1 MIAGKTI
8 GFEISIS
15 ARDDGTLEALYIRL
29 STNKVA
35 KTKEVSGP
43 AEVLADYDANGRL
56 VGIEILSPVR
66 LSKLA
71 ELVDRPRR
79 KPFRKFV
86 RTAAPEELV
95 CA

>member
-1 MIAGKTI
+1 MIAPQKI

-15 ARDDGTLEALYIRL
+15 ARDDGTLEALYIRV

-35 KTKEVSGP
+35 RTEEVPGP
-43 AEVLADYDANGRL
+43 DEVLADYDSKGRL
-56 VGIEILSPVR
+56 VGIEILSPVK

-71 ELVDRPRR
+71 GLVEEPRR

-86 RTAAPEELV
+86 KNAAPGELV